1 MSKKSFIITALLI
14 NLTICITLSVVVLT
28 DKKDNKAGNNA
39 NYENNEQSEIEKD
52 SNQEIQEELH
62 NSEVKVFDDNNMDEI
77 GESPVQTNDKLPES
91 ETTTEE
97 EKQVSVEAT
106 QPTTVNRNQ
115 EDETT
120 ESGSTAYVVQS
131 KRIRTDKSTS
141 SDTLGYTT
149 VGATYRI
156 EPSKSDA
163 NWVAIYLDENT
174 LAYVASNSVVIN

>member
-28 DKKDNKAGNNA
+28 DKKDDKVLDNA
-39 NYENNEQSEIEKD
+39 NYVNNEQSEIEKD
-52 SNQEIQEELH
+52 SSQ
-62 NSEVKVFDDNNMDEI
+62 K
-77 GESPVQTNDKLPES
+77 QTNGKLPEN

-120 ESGSTAYVVQS
+120 EAGSTAYVVES

-174 LAYVASNSVVIN
+174 LAYVASDGVVIN